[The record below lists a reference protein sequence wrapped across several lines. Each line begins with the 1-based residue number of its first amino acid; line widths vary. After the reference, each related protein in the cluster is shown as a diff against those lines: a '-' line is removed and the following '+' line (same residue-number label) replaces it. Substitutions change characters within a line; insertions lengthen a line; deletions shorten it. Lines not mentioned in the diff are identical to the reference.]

1 MFTLRLQKAAAL
13 LAVLI
18 SRRTRGYLSPSAF
31 TMTIFDLPPINAT
44 LNGPSTLRIC
54 GGWISILRDRK
65 PLPLVFLTVI
75 PSLRSRFDRHR
86 KMGKFTLPIWLYVS
100 ETGVIVYFMLYQ
112 WFPSTHFEELKKR
125 YEVKIEAAKH

>member
-1 MFTLRLQKAAAL
+1 MKADWNRLRTRFTLRLQKAATL

-18 SRRTRGYLSPSAF
+18 SRWTRGYLSPSAF

-54 GGWISILRDRK
+54 GGWISI
-65 PLPLVFLTVI
+65 
-75 PSLRSRFDRHR
+75 
-86 KMGKFTLPIWLYVS
+86 
-100 ETGVIVYFMLYQ
+100 YFMLYQ

-125 YEVKIEAAKH
+125 YEVKIEAARH

>member
-1 MFTLRLQKAAAL
+1 
-13 LAVLI
+13 
-18 SRRTRGYLSPSAF
+18 
-31 TMTIFDLPPINAT
+31 MTIFDLPPINAT
-44 LNGPSTLRIC
+44 LNGPSTRRIC

-100 ETGVIVYFMLYQ
+100 EPGVYFMLYQ

-125 YEVKIEAAKH
+125 YEVKIEAARH